1 MDRATFTL
9 VVYDVR
15 DDRRRARLARVLVS
29 YGERV
34 QYSVF
39 ECHLTERQ
47 LAACVKSVSREIDPA
62 EDSVRLYRIPSGAL
76 ERTILLGGGGLTG
89 DPDSYLF

>member
-1 MDRATFTL
+1 MEKPTFTL
-9 VVYDVR
+9 IVYDVR
-15 DDRRRARLARVLVS
+15 NDRRRARLARVLVS

-47 LAACVKSVSREIDPA
+47 LTACVKSVTREIEPN

-76 ERTILLGGGGLTG
+76 ERTILLGGSGLTD